1 MQGPATGG
9 QRGGKKG
16 NHKTSRGL
24 LCEIKSDWRSALKF
38 SASIV
43 QNMQINRCK
52 IMCCMIFLSEV
63 AASNCRNKNRIYW
76 IFLNSWQILMIFF
89 TFLMN
94 SPACTCSPRFSRITV
109 LSVFWC
115 RSEPGHWFKKTK
127 ITGWW
132 CSDGGMRLLFS
143 PSWSSTYRLVSA
155 ASRV

>member
-24 LCEIKSDWRSALKF
+24 LCEIKSDWRSTLKF
-38 SASIV
+38 SASVV

-76 IFLNSWQILMIFF
+76 IFLNS
-89 TFLMN
+89 
-94 SPACTCSPRFSRITV
+94 
-109 LSVFWC
+109 
-115 RSEPGHWFKKTK
+115 
-127 ITGWW
+127 
-132 CSDGGMRLLFS
+132 LFS
-143 PSWSSTYRLVSA
+143 WTHQRAHVPHDSPGSLCSLYSGADPNLDTDLRKQRLQEDDALMEVCTFYSLPPDRAHTGLLALPAAYRNISLQN
-155 ASRV
+155 